1 MRSYFFAA
9 AFIAVIASAIDLGFD
24 TNAIDLGDTNFSQL
38 DTETINLGTGCHTN
52 KPECKGPAVGDF
64 TGLWCNW
71 NTEKG

>member
-38 DTETINLGTGCHTN
+38 DTEGIVNGCPGGN
-52 KPECKGPAVGDF
+52 KPKCKGRAVG
-64 TGLWCNW
+64 
-71 NTEKG
+71 E